1 MISLSPNPPHFSGS
15 SCLSSLQKVCLFPPA
30 LIHLVEEGERQ
41 TRREGR
47 EDETSR
53 TIDEGGKKEALALIN
68 AAAAQRGAQATAIN
82 EIGAW
87 WVCRG
92 LSAQLAGT

>member
-1 MISLSPNPPHFSGS
+1 MW
-15 SCLSSLQKVCLFPPA
+15 LFQPA
-30 LIHLVEEGERQ
+30 LIHLVEEGKRQ
-41 TRREGR
+41 TRGEGR

-53 TIDEGGKKEALALIN
+53 TIDEGGGGKEALALMN
-68 AAAAQRGAQATAIN
+68 AAAAQRGARATAIN
-82 EIGAW
+82 EIGSW